1 MDIVKAFN
9 SNDLHTEII
18 IKGTVNDPL
27 FRASGQ
33 YDAQGNLVRVHACKY
48 DCIRTLKMSD
58 KTLFKALSKNVEYNG
73 FYFKPIGEKL
83 KC

>member
-27 FRASGQ
+27 FRASDIG
-33 YDAQGNLVRVHACKY
+33 AQKFQNWVCDVIKEIRVIDY
-48 DCIRTLKMSD
+48 
-58 KTLFKALSKNVEYNG
+58 
-73 FYFKPIGEKL
+73 